1 MKKRIISLALSLSL
15 VLGLT
20 ASAAAADE
28 KAYEPVYEPGIT
40 HEMMD
45 DLVTGLNG
53 LLETELWVNVIDK
66 TVYTNY
72 TIGLLYDASFQGFDS
87 ALNLYYEGSAAE
99 IKQILPVLEE
109 ATGRTAAPALS
120 QIPDD
125 VQNIFARDE
134 NGVPYLTT
142 LNYGVTDEASFFE
155 KFNECFH
162 FFYDAWFEFAGGPT
176 MLNLSVE
183 GLNTMWAA
191 VNTVAADW
199 LGLKAQIAI
208 PAEGL
213 VPAEA
218 VTAFISA
225 VVAEV
230 RADTVG
236 TLLRALPL
244 LAQDEHLQVLG
255 TFLNAVYPKITA
267 LLGQLGIEGLSL
279 PEMSADWVEPVADS
293 QVPNLLYELFTMPGE
308 GQTFDD
314 VTRDQLKP
322 AMLGLS
328 PMAGMLITTLMPSL
342 GVEVNDQIGMIIKA
356 FIAMPEM
363 ANNLL
368 GELLTDSM
376 ANPFPQTCTHRL
388 NLEGVL
394 NTILN
399 EVPMVPGPDGENVPL
414 GITLTGMDLE
424 NKLGAMA
431 TPADAGDV
439 LKVVLD
445 YLWPNLIVDEDNFN
459 AVLVLVDQL
468 MPGASAVAKPLIG
481 LTPAQREANKTTL
494 IPMVASMLSGK
505 EYPDEPTT
513 DPEEPSTDPEE
524 PSTDPEEPSTDP
536 EEPSTDPEEPSTDPE
551 EPSTD
556 PEEPS
561 TDPEEPSTDPEEPS
575 TDPEEPSTD
584 AEKPSTD
591 SEEPTTAAPAADA
604 DQPDTGDSALAGL
617 AVCAAGAGAV
627 VVCCARRRRLD

>member
-72 TIGLLYDASFQGFDS
+72 TIGLLYDFSLQGMSGMGITSNAVAIKEFLT
-87 ALNLYYEGSAAE
+87 AGKQMTNRPYAA
-99 IKQILPVLEE
+99 VLD
-109 ATGRTAAPALS
+109 T
-120 QIPDD
+120 IPDD
-125 VQNIFARDE
+125 MTDVYARDE

-142 LNYGVTDEASFFE
+142 LNYGVTDEASFFAR
-155 KFNECFH
+155 FNEWFH
-162 FFYDAWFEFAGGPT
+162 FFYDMWFGYVGGAD
-176 MLNLSVE
+176 MMNISVE
-183 GLNTMWAA
+183 GVNTIWSA
-191 VNTVAADW
+191 VNTFAADW
-199 LGLKAQIAI
+199 LGLKAQIAM

-267 LLGQLGIEGLSL
+267 LLGQLGVEGLSL

-293 QVPNLLYELFTMPGE
+293 QVPNLLYDIIAMPGE

-314 VTRDQLKP
+314 IGKEQCTLAMQGLAPMVGYLASALIP
-322 AMLGLS
+322 A
-328 PMAGMLITTLMPSL
+328 L
-342 GVEVNDQIGMIIKA
+342 GVELNNQVSMIINA
-356 FIAMPEM
+356 IGGMPE
-363 ANNLL
+363 LL
-368 GELLTDSM
+368 NSVLGGLLTDNM
-376 ANPFPQTCTHRL
+376 ATPIPQTCTHRL

-481 LTPAQREANKTTL
+481 LTPAQREANKTIL

-505 EYPDEPTT
+505 EYPDEPT
-513 DPEEPSTDPEE
+513 
-524 PSTDPEEPSTDP
+524 
-536 EEPSTDPEEPSTDPE
+536 
-551 EPSTD
+551 
-556 PEEPS
+556 
-561 TDPEEPSTDPEEPS
+561 TDPEEPS